1 MKTFAL
7 VQGDLSPSG
16 GGYLMYEGPAKIN
29 QDLTLAMKEEYGTD
43 RFHPRWGSVL
53 KKYVGLPLTAEI
65 KSKTLT
71 EINRVINNYITIQNS
86 RIVAD
91 NNTSSASRY
100 STDDVVQSL
109 TALSATQVYD
119 SLLVSVTLQTV
130 SRQQINLNQVIS

>member
-16 GGYLMYEGPAKIN
+16 GGYLMYEGAAKIN

-53 KKYVGLPLTAEI
+53 KRYIGLPMTAEV
-65 KSKTLT
+65 KAKTLT
-71 EINRVINNYITIQNS
+71 EVNRVLNNYITIQNA

-91 NNTSSASRY
+91 NTTSSASRF
-100 STDDVVQSL
+100 STDDVVQSIVN
-109 TALSATQVYD
+109 LSAQQVYD

-130 SRQQINLNQVIS
+130 SRQQININQVIS